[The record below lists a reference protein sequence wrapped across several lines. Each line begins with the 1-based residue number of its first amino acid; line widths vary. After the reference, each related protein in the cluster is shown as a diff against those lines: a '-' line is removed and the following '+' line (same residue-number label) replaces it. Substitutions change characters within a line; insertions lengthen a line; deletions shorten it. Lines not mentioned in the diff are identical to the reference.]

1 MILLFFSV
9 ELWNA
14 YFFTH
19 LMNHTLIPSVESIQT
34 SLSNTQLSSGIKI
47 YQLPFDVW
55 RIISGYIHHTYL
67 YYLSQTSHRL
77 RKLIMNDCIW
87 RQKLLLEGVSM
98 PFLVEETG
106 LTHSNKIPLMR
117 LYLKYQLQR
126 QLWMTG
132 AYNSCPSGCNESKA
146 ISGLVVY
153 GSSII
158 SGSLS
163 GQLSVWRLVSLPFI
177 KSDSMPRDWFQ
188 DPDSQPLTP
197 PSTPKY
203 DSTVIQTIPQKI
215 QCIFNYG

>member
-1 MILLFFSV
+1 
-9 ELWNA
+9 
-14 YFFTH
+14 
-19 LMNHTLIPSVESIQT
+19 MNHTLIPSVKSIQT

-47 YQLPFDVW
+47 YQLPFDIW

-98 PFLVEETG
+98 PEETV
-106 LTHSNKIPLMR
+106 LTHTNKIPLMR

-146 ISGLVVY
+146 ISGLVVN

-163 GQLSVWRLVSLPFI
+163 GQLSIWRLVSLPFI
-177 KSDSMPRDWFQ
+177 KSDSMP
-188 DPDSQPLTP
+188 
-197 PSTPKY
+197 STPKY
-203 DSTVIQTIPQKI
+203 DSTVIQTSPQKS